1 MDKNNDKIRDIGLND
16 ELRNSNRERV
26 ETRDGTLIHQNQDE
40 TAERE

>member
-16 ELRNSNRERV
+16 ELCNSNRERV
-26 ETRDGTLIHQNQDE
+26 ENRDGTLIHQNQDE